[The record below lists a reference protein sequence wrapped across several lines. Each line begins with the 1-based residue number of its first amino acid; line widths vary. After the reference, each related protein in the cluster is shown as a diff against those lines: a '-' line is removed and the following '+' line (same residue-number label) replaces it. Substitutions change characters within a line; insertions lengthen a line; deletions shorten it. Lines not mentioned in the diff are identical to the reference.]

1 MIWCCDLCLV
11 LFLYQLYSINY
22 PSLRDNNILRR
33 VLVCE
38 VLYWAEKLKR
48 RCTEEKTGETLFQT
62 EGGAEECVSW
72 SERYME
78 VEKQKTGD
86 CPDSWD
92 SWKSLRLFFS
102 VPLVCFFFLTEWT
115 HSSLW
120 SRDKQFSGAVW
131 QTFVRGSGWREGRVV
146 SEKQSGTTGVLLQT
160 EQVCINL
167 RKMSKGTESETAV
180 FGLIS
185 VASVPLSGCEDAGF
199 PPVVVSWHSVGRYLG
214 QLLLICLCLCTFL
227 I

>member
-1 MIWCCDLCLV
+1 MTTTSCGGSWCVRCCTGQKSWREDARRRRLV
-11 LFLYQLYSINY
+11 RHFSR
-22 PSLRDNNILRR
+22 LR
-33 VLVCE
+33 
-38 VLYWAEKLKR
+38 
-48 RCTEEKTGETLFQT
+48 EEQRS
-62 EGGAEECVSW
+62 VSAGQSDTW
-72 SERYME
+72 R
-78 VEKQKTGD
+78 
-86 CPDSWD
+86 
-92 SWKSLRLFFS
+92 WKSKKQVTVPTAEIPENHWGYFS
-102 VPLVCFFFLTEWT
+102 QFLWCVFFLTEWT

-131 QTFVRGSGWREGRVV
+131 QTCVRGSGWREGRVV

-185 VASVPLSGCEDAGF
+185 VASVPLSGCEDAVF

-214 QLLLICLCLCTFL
+214 QLLLICLCLCIFL

>member
-1 MIWCCDLCLV
+1 MLWSVSCPVSVPAVQHKLPQPAWQQHLAEGPGVWGVV
-11 LFLYQLYSINY
+11 LG
-22 PSLRDNNILRR
+22 RK
-33 VLVCE
+33 
-38 VLYWAEKLKR
+38 A
-48 RCTEEKTGETLFQT
+48 EEKMHGGEDWWDTFPDWGRSRGVCQLVRAIH
-62 EGGAEECVSW
+62 GGGKAKNRWLS
-72 SERYME
+72 RQLRFLKIIE
-78 VEKQKTGD
+78 VIFISSFG
-86 CPDSWD
+86 
-92 SWKSLRLFFS
+92 
-102 VPLVCFFFLTEWT
+102 VFFFLTEWT

-185 VASVPLSGCEDAGF
+185 VASVPLSGCEDAVF